1 MIISLTLSV
10 STVIAENGTL
20 DRDLVGEEITEPI
33 TSNVSLRKP
42 VNVIAEE
49 EREGEEHLD
58 VINVQPKLE
67 LAELLKEEPP
77 QYNLFDPAPPSET
90 VTAAAA
96 DHNPAKESVQEEE
109 ESETAVVKLNFDD
122 DDDDGGGGGDGGG
135 AAAAD
140 SAEKDD
146 IDSPLNIDGGQ
157 LGTDTK
163 QELMELLENAMQ

>member
-1 MIISLTLSV
+1 MIISLILSA
-10 STVIAENGTL
+10 STIIAENGTL

-33 TSNVSLRKP
+33 TSNGSLRKP

-49 EREGEEHLD
+49 EREGEEHLN

-96 DHNPAKESVQEEE
+96 DHDPAKESVQEEE
-109 ESETAVVKLNFDD
+109 QLETAVVKLNFDD
-122 DDDDGGGGGDGGG
+122 DDDGSGDGGGGG
-135 AAAAD
+135 AD

-146 IDSPLNIDGGQ
+146 IDSPLNMDGGQ